1 MRRALLVALVAAPAF
16 AQTVYTWE
24 DSSGVHYADDLG
36 LVPAEVRRASEKAG
50 RAQPG
55 QARVPSTKATPGRRD
70 VGAPP
75 SEGTVVAEAP
85 RAPAPSP
92 APAPALDESSW
103 RRRFVDVYRR
113 IQTSKD
119 TLAALARSMPPRVD
133 CVAQPQDTATVQPV
147 GGAPGTT
154 VVVQAQPSQRCEVNL
169 EHDRM
174 RASLA
179 LEEVC
184 LADAQRDL
192 EQLERDASLA
202 HVPREWRRGW

>member
-24 DSSGVHYADDLG
+24 DASGVHYADDLG
-36 LVPAEVRRASEKAG
+36 LVPAEVRQAAQKAG
-50 RAQPG
+50 RLQPA
-55 QARVPSTKATPGRRD
+55 QARSPSTKAATSRRE

-75 SEGTVVAEAP
+75 VEGTVVAVAP
-85 RAPAPSP
+85 QAPAP
-92 APAPALDESSW
+92 APAPALDEAAW
-103 RRRFVDVYRR
+103 RRRFVDATRR

-119 TLAALARSMPPRVD
+119 TLAALARSLPPRVD
-133 CVAQPQDTATVQPV
+133 CVDQPTSVTPAVST
-147 GGAPGTT
+147 GAPGTT
-154 VVVQAQPSQRCEVNL
+154 VVVQAQPTTRCEVNL
-169 EHDRM
+169 EHDRL
-174 RASLA
+174 RASIA
-179 LEEVC
+179 LEEVR